1 MVAEHARPSAGRRF
15 GAVVSLLT
23 LAFAVVVVIVG
34 VGQHLAYVIATMF
47 CLAILA
53 VAGWYVVS
61 RTGMIRFLSAV
72 IGAAALVAAI
82 VVFFASDARWWRVLA
97 AFVAVAVSVA
107 GARYALRPSAATASD
122 LARVAG
128 SPSTRPVLLMNP
140 KSGGGKVERFHL
152 VDECKRRGIEPIVLR
167 PGDDL
172 LQLAEEAV
180 TSGADVVGMAGGDG
194 SQALLATVAVKHGI
208 PLVVIPAGTRNHFAL
223 DLGVD
228 REDVV
233 GALDGFTDGVESSID
248 LATVNGRVFVN
259 NASTGIYA
267 KIVQSPEYRDAK
279 LQTAADTLP
288 QMLGPDAQPF
298 DLRFTGPDGTQHES
312 AHLVLVSNNPY
323 ELQDL
328 AGAGTRARLDLGVLG
343 ILAARIANARE
354 WQEFLALEAIGKVSR
369 FHGWIEWQAPTFEIR
384 SFAPVEIGVDGE
396 ALKMDPP
403 LVFESVPHA
412 LRVRRPVRA
421 LTSTPGSK
429 RIRLLT
435 RSTVADLGRVAAGH
449 EAAATG

>member
-1 MVAEHARPSAGRRF
+1 VRDGARPSAGRRIS
-15 GAVVSLLT
+15 AAVSLLT
-23 LAFAVVVVIVG
+23 LGFAVVVVIVG

-61 RTGMIRFLSAV
+61 RTGVIRLLSAV

-97 AFVAVAVSVA
+97 AFLAVAVSITA
-107 GARYALRPSAATASD
+107 ARYALRPTMPTALD
-122 LARVAG
+122 LAHLAG
-128 SPSTRPVLLMNP
+128 SPSSRPVLLMNP
-140 KSGGGKVERFHL
+140 KSGGGKVERFYL

-194 SQALLATVAVKHGI
+194 SQALIATVAVKHGI
-208 PLVVIPAGTRNHFAL
+208 PLVVIPAGTRNHFSL
-223 DLGVD
+223 DLGID

-279 LQTAADTLP
+279 VQTAAEILP
-288 QMLGPDAQPF
+288 QMLGPDARPF
-298 DLRFTGPDGTQHES
+298 DLRFTGPDGTPHPS
-312 AHLVLVSNNPY
+312 AHLILVSNNPY
-323 ELQDL
+323 ELQSL
-328 AGAGTRARLDLGVLG
+328 AGAGTRARMDLGVLG

-354 WQEFLALEAIGKVSR
+354 WQEFLALEAIGQVSR
-369 FHGWIEWQAPTFEIR
+369 FHGWMEWQSTSFEIR
-384 SFAPVEIGVDGE
+384 SSAPVEIGVDGE
-396 ALKMDPP
+396 ALQMDPP

-412 LRVRRPVRA
+412 LRVRRPIRA
-421 LTSTPGSK
+421 LSYTPGAK
-429 RIRLLT
+429 RVRLLA

-449 EAAATG
+449 EASGSR

>member
-1 MVAEHARPSAGRRF
+1 VAESARPSAGRRLS
-15 GAVVSLLT
+15 AVVSLLT
-23 LAFAVVVVIVG
+23 LAFAVLVVIVG
-34 VGQHLAYVIATMF
+34 VGEHLAYIVATMF

-53 VAGWYVVS
+53 LAGWYVVS
-61 RTGMIRFLSAV
+61 RTGMIRLLSAV

-82 VVFFASDARWWRVLA
+82 VVFFTSDARWWRGLA
-97 AFVAVAVSVA
+97 AVAAVAVSIA
-107 GARYALRPSAATASD
+107 AARYALRPTAAAAQD

-128 SPSTRPVLLMNP
+128 SPSSRPVLLMNP
-140 KSGGGKVERFHL
+140 KSGGGKVGRFAL

-194 SQALLATVAVKHGI
+194 SQALIATVAIKHGI

-223 DLGVD
+223 DLGVN

-233 GALDGFTDGVESSID
+233 GALDAFTDGVESSID

-267 KIVQSPEYRDAK
+267 RIVQSPEYRDAK
-279 LQTAADTLP
+279 VQTAASMLP
-288 QMLGPDAQPF
+288 QMIGPDAKPF
-298 DLRFTGPDGTQHES
+298 DLRFTGPDATEHRS

-323 ELQDL
+323 KLQSL
-328 AGAGTRARLDLGVLG
+328 AGVGTRERLDLGVLG

-354 WQEFLALEAIGKVSR
+354 WKEFLALEAAGRVRKFS
-369 FHGWIEWQAPTFEIR
+369 GWMEWQAPTFEIR
-384 SFAPVEIGVDGE
+384 SSEPVEIGVDGE
-396 ALKMDPP
+396 ALKMGPP
-403 LVFESVPHA
+403 LVFESMPKA

-421 LTSTPGSK
+421 LSSMPGAN
-429 RIRLLT
+429 RIRLLA

-449 EAAATG
+449 APTGAA